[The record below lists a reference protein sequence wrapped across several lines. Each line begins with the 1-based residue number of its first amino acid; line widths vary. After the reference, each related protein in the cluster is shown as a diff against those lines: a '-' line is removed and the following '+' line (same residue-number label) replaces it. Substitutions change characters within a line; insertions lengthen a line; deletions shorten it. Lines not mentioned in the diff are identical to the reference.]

1 MCASAHSAE
10 IQQKMSSTVTF
21 ALVFLA
27 CALTLSTGQTS
38 CKGRCGG
45 EYYRGYTCQCDYTCL
60 TYDECCDDY
69 ESQCTTK
76 NSCKGR
82 CGEAFRRGR
91 GCSCDPDCQK
101 FKQCCSDFQTHC
113 DAADAALK
121 DGAQPSPTFSGG
133 SDADDPSMPPVSPA
147 ADSDDLSDEP
157 DDLPQD
163 GFGRDGSGD
172 PEPTPDPGSIRG
184 DGLPAGLD
192 QSTDSTPD
200 SNSAEFS
207 RETSTVFPPATSG
220 DGATPAAGV
229 LTPLSPTEA
238 ETVLPDALGSTPASS
253 DGPRLT
259 QTPPSPAGAS
269 ASTGPKVG
277 LTTALENFEASS
289 SAASSPPAPTAATS
303 KDVTTALRELLTTLI
318 PASSDAVR
326 GVTRDDTT
334 AVTTN
339 DPSAVTQ
346 QPAKTTS
353 KPLAKPSPAKPTSV
367 TQSANGDGLSSY
379 QADDSNDTD
388 LCSGRPVSGVTTLR
402 NGTMV
407 VFRGHYFW
415 VLDKN
420 KLPGAAQSI
429 TQTWGVPSPIDT
441 VFTRC
446 NCEGKTYIFKGNQY
460 WRFENGVVDTGYPK
474 PVQSGFDGLQGHIT
488 AALSVPQYRKRR
500 ESVYF
505 FKRGGLVQK
514 YSYHFTPSTT
524 CGTKPKINIYAV
536 RHRVSRQAAAS
547 NLGPAINIRASW
559 SGFPSTITAAVSVPN
574 KRDPEGYKYYVF
586 SRGEYPAQ
594 FYKVGMK
601 SERPALAAPA
611 TNTFAQNNFFKC
623 PQKV

>member
-1 MCASAHSAE
+1 
-10 IQQKMSSTVTF
+10 KMSSTVTF

-113 DAADAALK
+113 DAA
-121 DGAQPSPTFSGG
+121 
-133 SDADDPSMPPVSPA
+133 
-147 ADSDDLSDEP
+147 
-157 DDLPQD
+157 
-163 GFGRDGSGD
+163 
-172 PEPTPDPGSIRG
+172 
-184 DGLPAGLD
+184 AGLD

-207 RETSTVFPPATSG
+207 KETSTVFPPATSG
-220 DGATPAAGV
+220 DEATPAAGV

-277 LTTALENFEASS
+277 LTTALENFESSS

-334 AVTTN
+334 AGVTTN

-346 QPAKTTS
+346 QPAKTT
-353 KPLAKPSPAKPTSV
+353 
-367 TQSANGDGLSSY
+367 Y
-379 QADDSNDTD
+379 DSNDTD

-460 WRFENGVVDTGYPK
+460 WRFENGAVDTGYPK

-524 CGTKPKINIYAV
+524 CGTKPKINIYTV
-536 RHRVSRQAAAS
+536 RHRVSRQAAVS

-586 SRGEYPAQ
+586 SRAQ

-611 TNTFAQNNFFKC
+611 TNTSAQNNLFKC
-623 PQKV
+623 P